1 MAKQAKFTWFEKFS
15 NVVETLPE
23 QDQLW
28 FVKKIFAYGMY
39 GTDPEFEFPYTMVFA
54 AIKEDIDNSNERRLN
69 SSKGGSAPRNKANE
83 DVPEEEPTPSAT
95 DDAENT
101 SSDCGEPE
109 TTSSDSQVSESTS
122 SESENAEALQPH
134 TIPNQSIPVQSTPKR
149 KGTKKFVPPTRDEVL
164 AYKDEAGLDL
174 VDVDIFMNHYE
185 STGWKQNRGQ
195 PIKDWRAAM
204 RNWQLREKK
213 YQNNRKALPQ
223 GVSDLANKYGNV
235 W

>member
-83 DVPEEEPTPSAT
+83 DVPEEEATPSAT
-95 DDAENT
+95 D
-101 SSDCGEPE
+101 EPE

-134 TIPNQSIPVQSTPKR
+134 IIPNQSIPVQAKPKR
-149 KGTKKFVPPTRDEVL
+149 KGTASSVSPTRDEVA
-164 AYKDEAGLDL
+164 AYKDEADLDL
-174 VDVDIFMNHYE
+174 VDVDLFFNHYE

-204 RNWQLREKK
+204 RNWQIREKK
-213 YQNNRKALPQ
+213 YQQNRKSITTE
-223 GVSDLANKYGNV
+223 VSENARKYGA

>member
-28 FVKKIFAYGMY
+28 FIKKIFAYGMY

-83 DVPEEEPTPSAT
+83 DVPAEDATPSTT
-95 DDAENT
+95 DDAETT

-122 SESENAEALQPH
+122 SESENAETLQPH
-134 TIPNQSIPVQSTPKR
+134 TIPNQSIPVQAKPKR
-149 KGTKKFVPPTRDEVL
+149 KGTASSVPPTRDDCE
-164 AYKDEAGLDL
+164 AYKAEAGLDL
-174 VDVDIFMNHYE
+174 VDVDLFFNHYE

-195 PIKDWRAAM
+195 PIKDWHAAM

-213 YQNNRKALPQ
+213 YQQNRKSITME
-223 GVSDLANKYGNV
+223 VSENARKYGA

>member
-28 FVKKIFAYGMY
+28 FIKKIFAYGMY

-54 AIKEDIDNSNERRLN
+54 AIKEDIDNSNERRFN
-69 SSKGGSAPRNKANE
+69 SSKGGSAPRNKASE
-83 DVPEEEPTPSAT
+83 DVPEEEATPSVI
-95 DDAENT
+95 DDSENT
-101 SSDCGEPE
+101 SSECDVPE
-109 TTSSDSQVSESTS
+109 TTSSDSQVTESTS
-122 SESENAEALQPH
+122 SEFGNAEALQPH
-134 TIPNQSIPVQSTPKR
+134 TIPNQSIPVQAKPKR
-149 KGTKKFVPPTRDEVL
+149 VGTKTPVPPTRDDCV
-164 AYKDEAGLDL
+164 AYKAEAELDL
-174 VDVDIFMNHYE
+174 VDVDLFFNHYE

-204 RNWQLREKK
+204 RNWQIREKK
-213 YQNNRKALPQ
+213 YQNNRQAMSKGASP
-223 GVSDLANKYGNV
+223 LASKYGTA